1 LLDSKLEKLNFGT
14 YKEDFHPPTLDIIMT
29 TKEGKTSIIVVKFS
43 FKGDFIAIS
52 YDNEQLGEDVQLKEG
67 DKQDTAFVLLYV
79 NRLSTR
85 NPGIR

>member
-1 LLDSKLEKLNFGT
+1 
-14 YKEDFHPPTLDIIMT
+14 MT

-67 DKQDTAFVLLYV
+67 DK
-79 NRLSTR
+79 
-85 NPGIR
+85 